1 MNNLYRIGGAAALL
15 AGILLRR
22 NLGVEI
28 ALFGPQPPDT
38 AAGWYAL
45 LQSNRLL
52 ALAYLNIFDI
62 ANYALVALMLLAL
75 YAALRADSP
84 SSMAVALSLGL
95 LGVGVYFAANTALSL
110 LALSHQYAAAAD
122 GAQKAALLAGGEAL
136 LALNRFSSAGAQPGS
151 GGYLSLF
158 LLAAAGLIISLV
170 MLRGAVFGKATAWI
184 GIAAAALD
192 LAYCVAFPFA
202 PAAAAALL
210 AVLFIPAAGLLLM
223 IWHILL
229 GWRLLRLGRT
239 DFERRSSL

>member
-122 GAQKAALLAGGEAL
+122 GAQKTALLAGGEAL
-136 LALNRFSSAGAQPGS
+136 LALNRFSSGAQPGS
-151 GGYLSLF
+151 GGYLSLL
-158 LLAAAGLIISLV
+158 LLAAAGLITSAV
-170 MLRGAVFGKATAWI
+170 MLRGAVFGKATALI
-184 GIAAAALD
+184 GLAAAALD
-192 LAYCVAFPFA
+192 LAYCLAFPFA
-202 PAAAAALL
+202 PAATAALL

-223 IWHILL
+223 VWHILV
-229 GWRLLRLGRT
+229 GWRLLRLGQI
-239 DFERRSSL
+239 EYNA